1 MIKMLEKFKKFI
13 KGNSTNLHQNL
24 MKYDLYPN
32 QVKRFWKDRAKN
44 QIRFITKKGTV
55 VLKTTSES
63 LEIYEFLKS
72 SNMYLW
78 SINQYINIKL
88 VKETIMYYRTT
99 TIHYYL
105 RVCFK
110 DNSYVEFNDLQ
121 IPYLKDLN
129 IKIRSL
135 IN

>member
-1 MIKMLEKFKKFI
+1 MLKNLLKSI
-13 KGNSTNLHQNL
+13 KGNSTNLHENL

-32 QVKRFWKDRAKN
+32 NVKRFWKDHNKN

-55 VLKTTSES
+55 VLKITSES
-63 LEIYEFLKS
+63 LEIYEFLKN

-78 SINQYINIKL
+78 SINQYINVKL
-88 VKETIMYYRTT
+88 VQDTIMYYRTS

-110 DNSYVEFNDLQ
+110 DNSYVEFDDLQ
-121 IPYLKDLN
+121 IYYLKDLN
-129 IKIRSL
+129 VKIRSL

>member
-1 MIKMLEKFKKFI
+1 MLKNLLKSI
-13 KGNSTNLHQNL
+13 KGNSTNLHENL

-32 QVKRFWKDRAKN
+32 QVKRFWKNNEKKEL
-44 QIRFITKKGTV
+44 IFITKKGRV
-55 VLKTTSES
+55 VLKTNSNS
-63 LEIYEFLKS
+63 LEIYKFLKNS
-72 SNMYLW
+72 DMYLW
-78 SINQYINIKL
+78 SINQYINIRL
-88 VKETIMYYRTT
+88 VQDTIMYYRTS

-110 DNSYVEFNDLQ
+110 DNSYVEFDDLQ

-129 IKIRSL
+129 DKIRFL

>member
-1 MIKMLEKFKKFI
+1 MLKNLLKSI

-32 QVKRFWKDRAKN
+32 QVKRFYKSKRE
-44 QIRFITKKGTV
+44 TKIIFVTKSGTV
-55 VLKTTSES
+55 VLKNNSDS
-63 LEIYEFLKS
+63 LEIYKFLKN

-78 SINQYINIKL
+78 SINQYINVKL
-88 VKETIMYYRTT
+88 VQDTIMYYRTS

-110 DNSYVEFNDLQ
+110 DNSYVEFDDLQ
-121 IPYLKDLN
+121 IYYLKDLN
-129 IKIRSL
+129 VKIRSL